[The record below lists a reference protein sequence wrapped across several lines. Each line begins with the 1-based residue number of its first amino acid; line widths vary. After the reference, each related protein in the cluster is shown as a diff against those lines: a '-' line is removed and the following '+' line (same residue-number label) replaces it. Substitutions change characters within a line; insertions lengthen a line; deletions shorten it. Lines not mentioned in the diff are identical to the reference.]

1 MAKYAG
7 AIHIHTSPF
16 ERGALTLGQAGIEFL
31 DTVRGKGLEI
41 DDVKNHNRYLW
52 YIFIKENNKWIW

>member
-31 DTVRGKGLEI
+31 DTVRGKGQ
-41 DDVKNHNRYLW
+41 DVDGVKNKDR
-52 YIFIKENNKWIW
+52 F